1 MHHCTQACL
10 SHTSMRARVFTLC
23 HLAIPVIR
31 VPTMPLP
38 ARFTVAPT
46 PSARQIGGVFAAE
59 PHAAAA
65 LQALIPALVGLALLW
80 AALSWLLLA
89 AAAQFAHSESE
100 LLTITPA
107 TAAAAAAAGEP
118 GNLPP
123 VHGLAGLL
131 ARHWLGG
138 CRSGPDARTSSGKP
152 RRVGDVTEP
161 LLAGADCGTA
171 AMPIVSG
178 AGVVPQVGTT
188 LVAGSSQGLPF
199 LPRCPSE
206 TCVC

>member
-1 MHHCTQACL
+1 MTRAAATRCVRSLSRTAPSAVAFMKPAC
-10 SHTSMRARVFTLC
+10 RV
-23 HLAIPVIR
+23 AIPCMVHA
-31 VPTMPLP
+31 P
-38 ARFTVAPT
+38 AALRHSPFPAWSGLA

-107 TAAAAAAAGEP
+107 AAAAASAAGEP

-123 VHGLAGLL
+123 VQVVANWLE
-131 ARHWLGG
+131 RHVFRKAAATGRGG
-138 CRSGPDARTSSGKP
+138 
-152 RRVGDVTEP
+152 RRGGGASTDP
-161 LLAGADCGTA
+161 LLGNA
-171 AMPIVSG
+171 
-178 AGVVPQVGTT
+178 
-188 LVAGSSQGLPF
+188 
-199 LPRCPSE
+199 
-206 TCVC
+206 

>member
-1 MHHCTQACL
+1 MVSCVVALLVTTGLWAFSLQALHFAANAVRKPYPDNLAGMSAGLAQLLTAASSGTASATSAAAASSNDLASFLASSSESGNGGSGSWTPGGGWAPGAKWGPSTCPPNCL
-10 SHTSMRARVFTLC
+10 DL
-23 HLAIPVIR
+23 
-31 VPTMPLP
+31 
-38 ARFTVAPT
+38 
-46 PSARQIGGVFAAE
+46 SAFKSYFGPHVCCCNAIGGVFAAE

-131 ARHWLGG
+131 A
-138 CRSGPDARTSSGKP
+138 
-152 RRVGDVTEP
+152 
-161 LLAGADCGTA
+161 
-171 AMPIVSG
+171 
-178 AGVVPQVGTT
+178 
-188 LVAGSSQGLPF
+188 
-199 LPRCPSE
+199 
-206 TCVC
+206 